1 MPRRRR
7 IPRVLKDYAIKCHQ
21 EGVTTMDIRARL
33 AVLGCCVSL
42 SRIARWFSHA
52 QQNAVR
58 DSDVNE
64 GELENVE
71 EPPTQPAA
79 SATAAAAATAAA
91 PPPPPPPPPPSLFPP
106 TVLTLDEGGFL
117 SYGFNSQNLIS
128 DIGLFSDTDDT
139 DYSDMPELEASH
151 EDDSMP
157 PLIDEL
163 SENIDRVDKVLN
175 IYT

>member
-1 MPRRRR
+1 
-7 IPRVLKDYAIKCHQ
+7 
-21 EGVTTMDIRARL
+21 MDIRARL

-42 SRIARWFSHA
+42 SRIDRWFSHA
-52 QQNAVR
+52 QQ
-58 DSDVNE
+58 NE

-79 SATAAAAATAAA
+79 SATAAAATAAAAAAA
-91 PPPPPPPPPPSLFPP
+91 PPPPPPPPPPPALFPP
-106 TVLTLDEGGFL
+106 TVLNLDEGGFL
-117 SYGFNSQNLIS
+117 SPGFNSQNLIS
-128 DIGLFSDTDDT
+128 DIGLSSATDDT
-139 DYSDMPELEASH
+139 DYSDMPELEGSH

-175 IYT
+175 IYS